1 MNSYIIYTDSA
12 CDVSTSLLREWGV
25 CVSSLSFR
33 FDHEDREYTNE
44 EMPIS
49 EFYEKMREGFRAKTS
64 AVNVSVFQTEFE
76 KLLQAGFDILYIGFA
91 SSLSAT
97 YNSAE
102 MAARNLREK
111 YPERKILTVDTLCAS
126 AGHAMIV
133 KHAVRKKAEGA
144 SIEEAAASAK
154 DLSSRVCHW
163 ITVDD
168 LVYLKR
174 GGRISPTTALV
185 GKALGIKP
193 LIYINAEGKLNNLDK
208 ARGKKKAMMAL
219 ADYYGKTAKAL
230 HGDVYIAHSEYS
242 DCVDLLTGI
251 LQERYNACVAL
262 VTDIGP
268 VVGTH
273 IGPGG
278 MIFAYEGKQ
287 R

>member
-1 MNSYIIYTDSA
+1 MNNYIIYTDSA

-76 KLLQAGFDILYIGFA
+76 KLLQAGSDILYIGFA

-102 MAARNLREK
+102 MAARNLRET
-111 YPERKILTVDTLCAS
+111 YPERKIITVDTLCAS

-154 DLSSRVCHW
+154 AEFQGL
-163 ITVDD
+163 
-168 LVYLKR
+168 
-174 GGRISPTTALV
+174 
-185 GKALGIKP
+185 P
-193 LIYINAEGKLNNLDK
+193 L
-208 ARGKKKAMMAL
+208 
-219 ADYYGKTAKAL
+219 DY
-230 HGDVYIAHSEYS
+230 
-242 DCVDLLTGI
+242 C
-251 LQERYNACVAL
+251 R
-262 VTDIGP
+262 
-268 VVGTH
+268 
-273 IGPGG
+273 
-278 MIFAYEGKQ
+278 
-287 R
+287 

>member
-1 MNSYIIYTDSA
+1 MNNYIIYTDSA

-91 SSLSAT
+91 SSHSAT

-133 KHAVRKKAEGA
+133 KHAVRKKEEGA

-154 DLSSRVCHW
+154 DLSSRVCYW

-168 LVYLKR
+168 LVYLKQ
-174 GGRISPTTALV
+174 GGRISPTTAL
-185 GKALGIKP
+185 
-193 LIYINAEGKLNNLDK
+193 
-208 ARGKKKAMMAL
+208 
-219 ADYYGKTAKAL
+219 
-230 HGDVYIAHSEYS
+230 
-242 DCVDLLTGI
+242 
-251 LQERYNACVAL
+251 
-262 VTDIGP
+262 
-268 VVGTH
+268 
-273 IGPGG
+273 
-278 MIFAYEGKQ
+278 
-287 R
+287 